1 MRNNTRIK
9 PLPELSKAHN
19 SLPSLL
25 HADKS
30 SWVLCYTSLPCSR
43 GSQTPRSNQ
52 LSAVQTVQQVDLSK
66 NDRKTQGLGA
76 MIDMKEQKTRTKL
89 FKLDDS
95 YLQEICSLHGSYG
108 S

>member
-76 MIDMKEQKTRTKL
+76 MIDMKEQKTIYSCWMIHTFRKYAPSTVPTAPKA
-89 FKLDDS
+89 
-95 YLQEICSLHGSYG
+95 
-108 S
+108 